1 MDNCENIKC
10 FWLNRPPCLNSKI
23 PYKKGKLFYHESL
36 NKQFVC
42 ALIPS
47 KNRNVPH
54 TFRFFCF
61 LADAHQPQNHPPTH
75 LFFCFWADA
84 HQPQN
89 HPPTHLFFCFWAD
102 AHQPKYTNIH
112 MVFAFEQMHITPK
125 TIAKNTAKHL
135 QIPILLHRDKPHTT
149 NCGLNAN
156 MSN

>member
-61 LADAHQPQNHPPTH
+61 LADAHQPQNVPHT
-75 LFFCFWADA
+75 FR
-84 HQPQN
+84 
-89 HPPTHLFFCFWAD
+89 FFCFWAD

-112 MVFAFEQMHITPK
+112 MVFAFEQMLINPK